1 MEGCSSHVVNTIDI
15 YVPLLAGHLTRI
27 YLSCSPCSIIVLR
40 DAKIHLDLDEAVSEP
55 EEIEEEEAE

>member
-1 MEGCSSHVVNTIDI
+1 VNTIDI